1 MTLRI
6 VKGVPSLVEYLES
19 NGVELSLST
28 IYRLIRKQEIPFKR
42 INTQVLLFDLNK
54 IDRWIVGEETQCQN

>member
-6 VKGVPSLVEYLES
+6 AKGVPDLLKYLED

-42 INTQVLLFDLNK
+42 INTQTLLFDLNK
-54 IDRWIVGEETQCQN
+54 IDRWIVGDDE